1 LEVLTKWIT
10 LVETTWTAPE
20 AFVVTWASIET
31 GGLITVTEGATSG
44 WIIRAGTF
52 SQTYFVSLDTFYFTI
67 IGFTF
72 GITTVIE

>member
-1 LEVLTKWIT
+1 M
-10 LVETTWTAPE
+10 VETTWTSPE
-20 AFVVTWASIET
+20 AFVMAWTSIET

-72 GITTVIE
+72 GITTEL